1 MNSSMEYV
9 LLRAFVAARSHG
21 YHFNLVEIPNDVD
34 VGKNALAFDPKQMR
48 TAFDA
53 GLALGKQP
61 DPWKHAPP
69 NLGGTST
76 WGDGNVPGGKMT
88 NESVGEHRQPAGL
101 TKGPTLRPRVDE

>member
-1 MNSSMEYV
+1 MRDDIISVAGEGIEALMNSSMEYV

-48 TAFDA
+48 AAFDA

-69 NLGGTST
+69 NFGGTST
-76 WGDGNVPGGKMT
+76 WVMEVFLEEK
-88 NESVGEHRQPAGL
+88 
-101 TKGPTLRPRVDE
+101 